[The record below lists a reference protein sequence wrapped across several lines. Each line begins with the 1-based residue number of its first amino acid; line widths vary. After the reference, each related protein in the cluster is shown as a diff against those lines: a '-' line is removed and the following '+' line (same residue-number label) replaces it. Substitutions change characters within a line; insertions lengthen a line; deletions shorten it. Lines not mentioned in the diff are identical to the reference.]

1 MRTFRRYRLKNLL
14 GRLHR
19 DTGLG
24 FKSDDGDGALTL
36 SIVFVPLAVIC
47 LGLAINTSQV
57 VSNKPLPPH
66 ARG

>member
-14 GRLHR
+14 DRLHR

-47 LGLAINTSQV
+47 LGLAINTS
-57 VSNKPLPPH
+57 
-66 ARG
+66 